1 MEIWYEVKLDEDRF
15 WLNVELIE
23 KVSWL
28 IVEIGLYEQLI
39 RLREI
44 YI

>member
-1 MEIWYEVKLDEDRF
+1 MEIWYEVKLDKDRF
-15 WLNVELIE
+15 WFNVELIE

-28 IVEIGLYEQLI
+28 IVEILLYENLI
-39 RLREI
+39 KLREI